1 MSTLLNIVYAQK
13 NADLSR
19 KVSALDVAKNYFGE
33 QSQTV
38 KMLAS
43 KSLQSPTQADKMAL
57 VASQAF
63 YNLVKEQS
71 ILGAITALN
80 THHLAVPLNTAITTL
95 DFSAAEAVTEG
106 NPTKLLN
113 DASNLGFK
121 PHDVKIGGYAIF
133 PERYF
138 NPSVYPDV
146 EQLID
151 NALAQSY
158 GQGENKYFIDYLSS
172 TAATATNIAQALA
185 TFDNPKNAVIL
196 MSPLAALNLAKLE
209 NLQDLGVNG
218 GAYHGVTVITN
229 KALNDNEPI
238 LFDVSHLAVAPTTI
252 EMSMSNE
259 ADVKDNDGKT
269 VPLFQ
274 NNLMAVKVLGVTAF
288 DLVASQAIKVTA

>member
-19 KVSALDVAKNYFGE
+19 QVSALDVAKNYFGE

-63 YNLVKEQS
+63 YNLVKERS

-80 THHLAVPLNTAITTL
+80 THHLAVPLDTAITTL
-95 DFSAAEAVTEG
+95 DFSAAQAVTEG

-113 DASNLGFK
+113 DHSNLGFK

-138 NPSVYPDV
+138 NPSVYPQV
-146 EQLID
+146 EKLID
-151 NALAQSY
+151 DALAQSY
-158 GQGENKYFIDYLSS
+158 AQGENAYFVDYLSS
-172 TAATATNIAQALA
+172 TAATAGSIGEALA
-185 TFDNPKNAVIL
+185 TFDDPKNAVIL
-196 MSPLAALNLAKLE
+196 MSPLAALNLAKAE
-209 NLQDLGVNG
+209 NLADLGING
-218 GAYHGVTVITN
+218 GAYHGVTVITD
-229 KALNDNEPI
+229 KAVKQQPI
-238 LFDVSHLAVAPTTI
+238 LFDVSHLAVAPTSITL
-252 EMSMSNE
+252 EMSNE
-259 ADVKDNDGKT
+259 ADVKDSEGKT

-274 NNLMAVKVLGVTAF
+274 KNLVAVKVIGVTAF

>member
-43 KSLQSPTQADKMAL
+43 KSLQSLTQADKMAL

-63 YNLVKEQS
+63 YNLVKERS

-80 THHLAVPLNTAITTL
+80 THHLAVPLDTAITTL

-138 NPSVYPDV
+138 NPSVYPQV
-146 EQLID
+146 EKLID
-151 NALAQSY
+151 DALAQSY
-158 GQGENKYFIDYLSS
+158 AQGENAYFIDYLTS

-185 TFDNPKNAVIL
+185 TFDNPKDVVIL
-196 MSPLAALNLAKLE
+196 MSPLAAFNLGKAENLA
-209 NLQDLGVNG
+209 DLGVNG
-218 GAYHGVTVITN
+218 GSYHGVTVITD
-229 KALNDNEPI
+229 KALANQPI

-252 EMSMSNE
+252 TLEMSNE
-259 ADVKDNDGKT
+259 ADVKDSEGRT

-274 NNLMAVKVLGVTAF
+274 NNLMAVKVIGVTAF

>member
-13 NADLSR
+13 NADLTR

-38 KMLAS
+38 KLLSS

-63 YNLVKEQS
+63 YNLVKERS
-71 ILGAITALN
+71 ILGAITSLN
-80 THHLAVPLNTAITTL
+80 THLAVPLDTAITTL
-95 DFSAAEAVTEG
+95 DFEPAQAITEG

-113 DASNLGFK
+113 DYSNLGFK

-138 NPSVYPDV
+138 NPSIYPDV

-158 GQGENKYFIDYLSS
+158 AQGENKYFVDYLSS
-172 TAATATNIAQALA
+172 TAATAGSISEALA
-185 TFDNPKNAVIL
+185 TFDDQKNVVIL
-196 MSPLAALNLAKLE
+196 MSPLAAFNLGKAE
-209 NLQDLGVNG
+209 NLQDLGING
-218 GAYHGVTVITN
+218 GAYHGVTVITD
-229 KALNDNEPI
+229 KAVKHPI

-252 EMSMSNE
+252 EMGMSTE
-259 ADVKDNDGKT
+259 ANVKDSAGKT

-288 DLVASQAIKVTA
+288 DLVASQAVKVTA

>member
-13 NADLSR
+13 NADISR
-19 KVSALDVAKNYFGE
+19 QVSALDVAKNYFGE

-71 ILGAITALN
+71 ILGAVTALN
-80 THHLAVPLNTAITTL
+80 KHLAVPLDTAITTL
-95 DFSAAEAVTEG
+95 DFEPSQAVTEG

-121 PHDVKIGGYAIF
+121 PHHVKIGGYAVF

-138 NPSVYPDV
+138 SPNVYPQM
-146 EQLID
+146 EALID

-158 GQGENKYFIDYLSS
+158 SQGENKYFVDYLSS
-172 TAATATNIAQALA
+172 TAATANSITEALA
-185 TFDNPKNAVIL
+185 TFDNAKDIVIL
-196 MSPLAALNLAKLE
+196 MSPLAAFNLAKLE
-209 NLQDLGVNG
+209 NLQGLGING
-218 GAYHGVTVITN
+218 GSYHGVTVITDRAV
-229 KALNDNEPI
+229 KQPLI
-238 LFDVSHLAVAPTTI
+238 FDVSHLAVAPTTTI
-252 EMSMSNE
+252 EMTMSNE
-259 ADVKDNDGKT
+259 ADVKDSEGKT

-274 NNLMAVKVLGVTAF
+274 LNKMAVKVLGVTAF
-288 DLVASQAIKVTA
+288 DLVASQAIKVAA

>member
-19 KVSALDVAKNYFGE
+19 QVSALDVAKNYFGE

-80 THHLAVPLNTAITTL
+80 THHLAVPLDTAITTL
-95 DFSAAEAVTEG
+95 DFSAAQAVTEG

-121 PHDVKIGGYAIF
+121 PHDVKIGGYGIF
-133 PERYF
+133 SERYF

-158 GQGENKYFIDYLSS
+158 AQGENAYFVDYLSS
-172 TAATATNIAQALA
+172 TAATAGSIGEALA
-185 TFDNPKNAVIL
+185 TFDDAKNVVIL
-196 MSPLAALNLAKLE
+196 MPPLAAFNLGKAENLA
-209 NLQDLGVNG
+209 DLGING
-218 GAYHGVTVITN
+218 GSYHGVTVITD
-229 KALNDNEPI
+229 KAVKQPI

-259 ADVKDNDGKT
+259 ADVQDSEGKN

-274 NNLMAVKVLGVTAF
+274 NNLVAVKVIGVTAF